1 MKKILVTGSSGY
13 IGSHLCKL
21 LSNQYTI
28 HGLDIVSPV
37 VSIDKFIRVDINN
50 FTGLFEKYDA
60 VIHLAGLVKV
70 NESER
75 KPISYYNTNLIGTLN
90 VLKRIPT
97 NNFIFASTGVA
108 ELCNNPY
115 GVSKRAAE
123 DCVKEFCFTE
133 QIPYTIFRFYNVIG
147 SSYGISPTNTDGL
160 MYNLIKAPEVG
171 EFTIFGK
178 DYNTP
183 DGTCVRDYVHVME
196 ICEAIK
202 QAIEEPANSLE
213 NLGHGIGKSVEE
225 MVRLFKQVNQVEFKV
240 AYANR
245 RKGDLE
251 SSVLKNPSRYMK
263 TLYNF
268 ENLLEIKK

>member
-13 IGSHLCKL
+13 IGSHLCKR

-160 MYNLIKAPEVG
+160 MYNLMKAPEVG
-171 EFTIFGK
+171 EFTILGK